1 MRINSYIDSLTQR
14 TNNTREGKGGFP
26 FSEKLRRLTNINKEG
41 GNNMSTTVQPL
52 RTGYDAAFKQLAPAN
67 ANSATNTIAARLV
80 TNGHLQPVGAQIV
93 LPTEPP
99 KVDSNLI
106 FPSVTPLNYSNVAS
120 TSVGAKHSYS
130 SQDVVSGYQ
139 TNNTNSRPIQPNA
152 VGKLNLISLDSTRS
166 AGEILNGEKTQTN
179 LKATHLVGPFIGTGP
194 PPPNTYVAA
203 VRPAHVQSLPSGFQ
217 LPAFSQLRAVSSPLK
232 GRPASSSFQ
241 LVLPVLPPGT
251 IPRSTVVNQIIMPE
265 PIPHAALER
274 NKSSFQKQR
283 DLICSERLLSSPE
296 VPERMFRPVSPAK
309 NVLNERTSPRFTYTQ
324 IPYPA
329 PSDFSTSPLRARR
342 SILSPKNDL
351 DRRGSVEEELADQSY
366 ECALRESANS
376 PDIERYLRCE
386 SPVTIQSSPNTRE
399 NNYACGNI
407 TSTESLGSLPV
418 ARNGDFQNVAFP
430 DIPNISDTPVLLGLA
445 CNDDSENVE
454 ISATIVEEYQD
465 DIPRAK
471 TPEINDFENG
481 VQDTDDLSKKK
492 QNSAMIRRLEPRLP
506 SPVRER
512 SGGDLYRDPSELT
525 REERAL
531 QRAMMQFSEME
542 MKEKT
547 KGIKKKGSFKRRL
560 RKRPKVTY
568 ISRSLTKLYTS
579 IIFALIIEIIY
590 FYKAKRFRHKVISS
604 S

>member
-14 TNNTREGKGGFP
+14 TINTREGNGGFP

-41 GNNMSTTVQPL
+41 GNSMSTTVQPL
-52 RTGYDAAFKQLAPAN
+52 RTGYDTTFQQLAPTN
-67 ANSATNTIAARLV
+67 ANSATNTISTRLV
-80 TNGHLQPVGAQIV
+80 NNGHIQPVGAQIII
-93 LPTEPP
+93 PTEPP

-106 FPSVTPLNYSNVAS
+106 FPSVAPLNYPNAVSS
-120 TSVGAKHSYS
+120 SVGAKHSYS
-130 SQDVVSGYQ
+130 NQDVVSGYQ
-139 TNNTNSRPIQPNA
+139 NNNVNSRPVQPPNA
-152 VGKLNLISLDSTRS
+152 VGKLNLISLDSTRN
-166 AGEILNGEKTQTN
+166 AGEILNGETTQTK

-217 LPAFSQLRAVSSPLK
+217 IPAFTQLRAVSSPLK
-232 GRPASSSFQ
+232 GRPAPSGFQ
-241 LVLPVLPPGT
+241 LVLPVLSPGT
-251 IPRSTVVNQIIMPE
+251 IPRSPAVNQIIMPS

-274 NKSSFQKQR
+274 NKSLIRKQR
-283 DLICSERLLSSPE
+283 DLMCSERLTSSPE

-309 NVLNERTSPRFTYTQ
+309 SVLNERTSPRFTYTQ
-324 IPYPA
+324 VPYQA

-342 SILSPKNDL
+342 AILSQKNDL

-386 SPVTIQSSPNTRE
+386 SPVMIQSSPNTRANNFACE
-399 NNYACGNI
+399 NS
-407 TSTESLGSLPV
+407 TSTESLVSPPV
-418 ARNGDFQNVAFP
+418 FSNSDSQNVVFLDKP
-430 DIPNISDTPVLLGLA
+430 STRDTPVSPGA
-445 CNDDSENVE
+445 VYNDDSENVE
-454 ISATIVEEYQD
+454 ISTNIVEECED

-471 TPEINDFENG
+471 TPEITDFENG
-481 VQDTDDLSKKK
+481 VQDTEDADDASKKK

-506 SPVRER
+506 SPVREP

-542 MKEKT
+542 MKEKN
-547 KGIKKKGSFKRRL
+547 KGIKKKDSLKRRL

-568 ISRSLTKLYTS
+568 QSRTL
-579 IIFALIIEIIY
+579 
-590 FYKAKRFRHKVISS
+590 AK
-604 S
+604 

>member
-1 MRINSYIDSLTQR
+1 MRINSYIDSLTQP
-14 TNNTREGKGGFP
+14 TINTREGKGGFP

-41 GNNMSTTVQPL
+41 GNNMSTTTQPL
-52 RTGYDAAFKQLAPAN
+52 RTGYDAAFQQLAPAN
-67 ANSATNTIAARLV
+67 ANSATNTIAARLLN
-80 TNGHLQPVGAQIV
+80 NGQLQPGGAQII

-99 KVDSNLI
+99 KVDSNVI
-106 FPSVTPLNYSNVAS
+106 FPSVTPLNYSNAVS
-120 TSVGAKHSYS
+120 SSIGAKHSYS

-139 TNNTNSRPIQPNA
+139 ANNMNSRPVRPNA

-166 AGEILNGEKTQTN
+166 AGDILNGEKTQTN

-232 GRPASSSFQ
+232 GRSASSSFQ
-241 LVLPVLPPGT
+241 LVLPVFPPGT
-251 IPRSTVVNQIIMPE
+251 MSRSTVVNQIIVPE
-265 PIPHAALER
+265 QIPPAALER
-274 NKSSFQKQR
+274 NKPSIQKQR
-283 DLICSERLLSSPE
+283 DLICSERLTSSPE

-324 IPYPA
+324 IPYQA
-329 PSDFSTSPLRARR
+329 QSNFSTSPLRARR
-342 SILSPKNDL
+342 SILSPREKNDL

-399 NNYACGNI
+399 NNCARGNC
-407 TSTESLGSLPV
+407 TSMESLSSPPL
-418 ARNGDFQNVAFP
+418 ASNDDFRNVAFP
-430 DIPNISDTPVLLGLA
+430 DIPNTSDTPVSPGLMS
-445 CNDDSENVE
+445 NDDSENVE

-471 TPEINDFENG
+471 TPEISDFENG
-481 VQDTDDLSKKK
+481 AQDSEDTDDLSKKK
-492 QNSAMIRRLEPRLP
+492 QNSAMIRRLEARLP

-547 KGIKKKGSFKRRL
+547 KGIKNKGSFKRRL
-560 RKRPKVTY
+560 RKRSKVMY
-568 ISRSLTKLYTS
+568 
-579 IIFALIIEIIY
+579 
-590 FYKAKRFRHKVISS
+590 
-604 S
+604 

>member
-14 TNNTREGKGGFP
+14 TINTREGKGGFP

-41 GNNMSTTVQPL
+41 GNDMSTTVQPL
-52 RTGYDAAFKQLAPAN
+52 RTGYDAAFHQLAPSN

-80 TNGHLQPVGAQIV
+80 NNGHLQPVGAQIV

-106 FPSVTPLNYSNVAS
+106 FPSVAPLNYSNAVS
-120 TSVGAKHSYS
+120 SSVGAKHSYS

-139 TNNTNSRPIQPNA
+139 TNTMNSRPVQPSA

-166 AGEILNGEKTQTN
+166 AGEIRNGEKTQTN

-251 IPRSTVVNQIIMPE
+251 IRRSTLVNQIIMPE
-265 PIPHAALER
+265 PISHAALER
-274 NKSSFQKQR
+274 NKSSIQKQR
-283 DLICSERLLSSPE
+283 DLICSERLVSSPE
-296 VPERMFRPVSPAK
+296 VPERVFRPVSPAK
-309 NVLNERTSPRFTYTQ
+309 NVLSERTSPRFTYTQ
-324 IPYPA
+324 IPYQA
-329 PSDFSTSPLRARR
+329 PSDFSTSALRARR
-342 SILSPKNDL
+342 SILSQKNDL

-386 SPVTIQSSPNTRE
+386 SPVTIQSSPNTRD
-399 NNYACGNI
+399 NYACENS
-407 TSTESLGSLPV
+407 TSTESLGSPPV
-418 ARNGDFQNVAFP
+418 ASNIDFQNVAFP
-430 DIPNISDTPVLLGLA
+430 DIRNTSDTPVSPGLV

-465 DIPRAK
+465 DIPRAR

-481 VQDTDDLSKKK
+481 VQDSEDTDDLTKKK
-492 QNSAMIRRLEPRLP
+492 QNSAMIRRLEARLP

-512 SGGDLYRDPSELT
+512 SEGDLYRDPSELT

-568 ISRSLTKLYTS
+568 QSRRKQ
-579 IIFALIIEIIY
+579 IEI
-590 FYKAKRFRHKVISS
+590 R
-604 S
+604 

>member
-14 TNNTREGKGGFP
+14 NINTREGKGGFP

-52 RTGYDAAFKQLAPAN
+52 RTGYDAAFQQLAPAN
-67 ANSATNTIAARLV
+67 GNSATNTITARLV
-80 TNGHLQPVGAQIV
+80 NNGHLQPVGASIV
-93 LPTEPP
+93 LPTKPP

-106 FPSVTPLNYSNVAS
+106 FPSVTPLNYSNAVS
-120 TSVGAKHSYS
+120 SSIGAKHSYS
-130 SQDVVSGYQ
+130 SQNVASGYQ
-139 TNNTNSRPIQPNA
+139 TNTMNSRPVQPKA

-166 AGEILNGEKTQTN
+166 AGEILNGEKTQAN

-241 LVLPVLPPGT
+241 LVLPVLPSGT
-251 IPRSTVVNQIIMPE
+251 LPRSTVVNQIIMPE
-265 PIPHAALER
+265 PISHAALER
-274 NKSSFQKQR
+274 NKSSIQKQR
-283 DLICSERLLSSPE
+283 DLICSERLISSPE
-296 VPERMFRPVSPAK
+296 VPERVFRPVSPAK

-324 IPYPA
+324 IPYQA
-329 PSDFSTSPLRARR
+329 PSDFSTSPLRGRR
-342 SILSPKNDL
+342 SVLSQKNDL

-386 SPVTIQSSPNTRE
+386 SPVTIKSSPNTEE
-399 NNYACGNI
+399 NSHACGNS
-407 TSTESLGSLPV
+407 TSTETLGSPPL
-418 ARNGDFQNVAFP
+418 ASNGDFQNVVFP
-430 DIPNISDTPVLLGLA
+430 NTSDTPVSSGLV
-445 CNDDSENVE
+445 CNNDSENVE
-454 ISATIVEEYQD
+454 ISATIEEEYQD
-465 DIPRAK
+465 DIPRGK

-481 VQDTDDLSKKK
+481 VQDSEDTDDLSKKK
-492 QNSAMIRRLEPRLP
+492 QNSAMIRRLEARLP

-512 SGGDLYRDPSELT
+512 SEGDLYRDPSELT

-542 MKEKT
+542 MKEKS

-568 ISRSLTKLYTS
+568 QSHSLTN
-579 IIFALIIEIIY
+579 
-590 FYKAKRFRHKVISS
+590 
-604 S
+604 

>member
-14 TNNTREGKGGFP
+14 TINSREGKGGFP

-52 RTGYDAAFKQLAPAN
+52 RTGYDAAYQQLAPTN
-67 ANSATNTIAARLV
+67 ANSAAKTVAARLV
-80 TNGHLQPVGAQIV
+80 NNGHVQPVGAQIII
-93 LPTEPP
+93 PAEPP

-106 FPSVTPLNYSNVAS
+106 FPSVTPLNYPNAVSS
-120 TSVGAKHSYS
+120 SVGAKHSYS
-130 SQDVVSGYQ
+130 SQDVASGYQ
-139 TNNTNSRPIQPNA
+139 NGNVNSRTVQPNG

-179 LKATHLVGPFIGTGP
+179 FKATHLVGPFIGTGP

-203 VRPAHVQSLPSGFQ
+203 VRPAHVPSLQSGFQ
-217 LPAFSQLRAVSSPLK
+217 LPAFPQLRAVSSPLK
-232 GRPASSSFQ
+232 GRPAPSSFQ

-251 IPRSTVVNQIIMPE
+251 IPRSTVVNQIIMPS
-265 PIPHAALER
+265 PVPHAAVER
-274 NKSSFQKQR
+274 NKSSIRKQR
-283 DLICSERLLSSPE
+283 DLICSERLISSPE

-309 NVLNERTSPRFTYTQ
+309 SVFNERTSPRFTYTQ
-324 IPYPA
+324 VPYQA

-342 SILSPKNDL
+342 AILSQKNDL

-386 SPVTIQSSPNTRE
+386 SPVTVQSSPNTRA
-399 NNYACGNI
+399 NYYAYGNS
-407 TSTESLGSLPV
+407 TSTESVCSPPV
-418 ARNGDFQNVAFP
+418 VSNGDSQNVVFP
-430 DIPNISDTPVLLGLA
+430 GKPNTPDTPVSPGVV
-445 CNDDSENVE
+445 CNDDSENAE
-454 ISATIVEEYQD
+454 ISATIVEECQD

-471 TPEINDFENG
+471 TPEMIDFENDFHDTE
-481 VQDTDDLSKKK
+481 DTDDVSKKK
-492 QNSAMIRRLEPRLP
+492 QNSAMIRRLEARLP

-547 KGIKKKGSFKRRL
+547 KGIKKKDSFKRRL

-568 ISRSLTKLYTS
+568 QS
-579 IIFALIIEIIY
+579 
-590 FYKAKRFRHKVISS
+590 HG
-604 S
+604 